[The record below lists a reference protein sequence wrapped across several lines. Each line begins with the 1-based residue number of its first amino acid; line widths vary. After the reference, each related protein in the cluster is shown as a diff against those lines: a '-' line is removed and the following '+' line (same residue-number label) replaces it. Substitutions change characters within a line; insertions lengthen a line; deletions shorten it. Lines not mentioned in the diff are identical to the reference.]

1 LKFVLLF
8 ANLGKEILLD
18 ELSSISGYFK
28 KERLVEFIN
37 ECTKKDLDDLKH
49 SNKLF
54 EAVHL
59 ILKYSSQF
67 QKDAKLKKL
76 SAARLAENKQI
87 DIKLAKCFS
96 DFYEDNIG
104 TSSFH
109 QISTLNAVFD
119 IMYTVSTNSLND
131 PGINAKY
138 IQESLL
144 DMLTKMLIMFAVTV
158 KKVYALHYQPDKIS
172 RTLIF
177 KPLQAFS
184 FCEKLVEQAVKL
196 GWCSSCMLKTLC
208 LFLKEYFFK
217 RFIHQ

>member
-1 LKFVLLF
+1 M
-8 ANLGKEILLD
+8 
-18 ELSSISGYFK
+18 SSIRGYLK
-28 KERLVEFIN
+28 KKRLVKFIN
-37 ECTKKDLDDLKH
+37 KCTKKELGELKH

-54 EAVHL
+54 KSVHL
-59 ILKYSSQF
+59 ILKFSSQF
-67 QKDAKLKKL
+67 QKDAELKKL
-76 SAARLAENKQI
+76 PATRHAENKQI
-87 DIKLAKCFS
+87 NIKLAKCYS
-96 DFYEDNIG
+96 DFYEDNI
-104 TSSFH
+104 TTTSFH
-109 QISTLNAVFD
+109 QISTLNSVFD
-119 IMYTVSTNSLND
+119 IIYTVSTNSLND